1 MFGPIIL
8 SVKVALLAT
17 VIAFFLGVFFAYLLT
32 KRRVPGKNI
41 WETIL
46 ILPMILPPSIVGY
59 LLLKVFGKR
68 GLIGAFL
75 LDTFGIQV
83 VFTWI
88 ACVIAA
94 SVVALPLMYQNA
106 KGAFQSVDPSL
117 ELAAKTLGSS
127 PFKVFCT
134 VTFPLSGP
142 GIISG
147 IVLTFARALG
157 EFGATLMLAGN
168 IPGEDPDHPDGD
180 ILFGSYR
187 QGGQGHESCRSHGGF
202 QLRAGIRSQCVAE
215 EEKSQRQY
223 TEVTGMSVSFR
234 LLKKLNYF
242 SLDVDFAMGNE
253 LLVIEGVSG
262 AGKTTILNCLAG
274 IAVPDEGEIIV
285 DERLIFSHT
294 DKVNVPAE
302 KRNIGYLFQNYA
314 LFPHMTVKQNVLY
327 GLKNRKEYWRKA
339 EKKELLEYAGYMM
352 ETLGI
357 SHLTD
362 KNSMAISG
370 GEKQRVALARAMVTK
385 PSLLLL
391 DEPFSALDENT
402 KNRIYDEFRAFRET
416 LKIPTILITHNHR
429 EAELFADKN
438 ITLKEGKVV

>member
-1 MFGPIIL
+1 
-8 SVKVALLAT
+8 
-17 VIAFFLGVFFAYLLT
+17 
-32 KRRVPGKNI
+32 
-41 WETIL
+41 
-46 ILPMILPPSIVGY
+46 
-59 LLLKVFGKR
+59 
-68 GLIGAFL
+68 
-75 LDTFGIQV
+75 
-83 VFTWI
+83 
-88 ACVIAA
+88 
-94 SVVALPLMYQNA
+94 
-106 KGAFQSVDPSL
+106 
-117 ELAAKTLGSS
+117 
-127 PFKVFCT
+127 
-134 VTFPLSGP
+134 
-142 GIISG
+142 
-147 IVLTFARALG
+147 
-157 EFGATLMLAGN
+157 
-168 IPGEDPDHPDGD
+168 
-180 ILFGSYR
+180 
-187 QGGQGHESCRSHGGF
+187 
-202 QLRAGIRSQCVAE
+202 
-215 EEKSQRQY
+215 
-223 TEVTGMSVSFR
+223 MSVSFR

-357 SHLTD
+357 SHLAD

-416 LKIPTILITHNHR
+416 LEIPTILITHNHR
-429 EAELFADKN
+429 EAQLFADKN